1 MAELDYQ
8 YLANVVKRAQ
18 AGDSDAFAELYAATY
33 QKQYR
38 FAYSY
43 LKDEYLAQDAVQET
57 YISVLKGLGKLK
69 DPRLFVSWLNQ
80 ISFRVCFQIQ
90 KRQTRFDAET
100 SLYQDTAPTLLDQSR
115 DPERQ
120 VIHIDEKEYLVKQIL
135 NLPFS
140 ESQAITLKYIN
151 NMTLDDIADMMDI
164 SRSSVKRYLASGK
177 KRLSKILQ
185 KG

>member
-8 YLANVVKRAQ
+8 YLASVVRRAKD
-18 AGDSDAFAELYAATY
+18 GDSDAFAELYAATY

-57 YISVLKGLGKLK
+57 YITVLKSLDKLK

-80 ISFRVCFQIQ
+80 ISFRVCIMIQ
-90 KRQTRFDAET
+90 KQQNRINNET
-100 SLYQDTAPTLLDQSR
+100 DLYNATMEQQVDDTQ

-120 VIHIDEKEYLVKQIL
+120 TVRLDEKLYLLKQVMA
-135 NLPFS
+135 LPFS
-140 ESQAITLKYIN
+140 ESQAITLKYLN
-151 NMTLDDIADMMDI
+151 NMTIDEIADMMDI

-177 KRLSKILQ
+177 ERLSKILQ

>member
-8 YLANVVKRAQ
+8 YLASVVRRAKD
-18 AGDSDAFAELYAATY
+18 GDSDAFAELYAATY

-57 YISVLKGLGKLK
+57 YITVLKSLDKLK

-80 ISFRVCFQIQ
+80 ISFRVCIMIQ
-90 KRQTRFDAET
+90 KQQNRINSET
-100 SLYQDTAPTLLDQSR
+100 DLYSATMDQQVDDTQ

-120 VIHIDEKEYLVKQIL
+120 TVRLDEKQYLLKQVMA
-135 NLPFS
+135 LPFS
-140 ESQAITLKYIN
+140 ESQAITLKYLN
-151 NMTLDDIADMMDI
+151 NMTIDEIADMMDI

-177 KRLSKILQ
+177 ERLSKILQ

>member
-1 MAELDYQ
+1 M
-8 YLANVVKRAQ
+8 R
-18 AGDSDAFAELYAATY
+18 
-33 QKQYR
+33 R
-38 FAYSY
+38 
-43 LKDEYLAQDAVQET
+43 
-57 YISVLKGLGKLK
+57 
-69 DPRLFVSWLNQ
+69 PRC
-80 ISFRVCFQIQ
+80 IRIQ
-90 KRQTRFDAET
+90 H
-100 SLYQDTAPTLLDQSR
+100 QSR

>member
-90 KRQTRFDAET
+90 KRQ
-100 SLYQDTAPTLLDQSR
+100 
-115 DPERQ
+115 
-120 VIHIDEKEYLVKQIL
+120 I
-135 NLPFS
+135 
-140 ESQAITLKYIN
+140 
-151 NMTLDDIADMMDI
+151 
-164 SRSSVKRYLASGK
+164 RSDR
-177 KRLSKILQ
+177 
-185 KG
+185 

>member
-8 YLANVVKRAQ
+8 YLASVVRRAKD
-18 AGDSDAFAELYAATY
+18 GDSDAFAELYAATY

-57 YISVLKGLGKLK
+57 YITVLKSLDKLK

-80 ISFRVCFQIQ
+80 ISFRVCIMIQ
-90 KRQTRFDAET
+90 KQQNSINNET
-100 SLYQDTAPTLLDQSR
+100 DLYSATMEQQVDDTQ

-120 VIHIDEKEYLVKQIL
+120 TVRLDEKQYLLKQVMA
-135 NLPFS
+135 LPFS
-140 ESQAITLKYIN
+140 ESQAITLKYLN
-151 NMTLDDIADMMDI
+151 NMTIDEIADMMDI

-177 KRLSKILQ
+177 ERLSKILQ